1 MLSKI
6 SLAINVLLIVAVAIL
21 FTRTAKKD
29 HAEAPAAQGAV
40 TSAFATGDSVR
51 ATVVAY
57 VNADSLNEKYLFITE
72 KSKALESKLRSSDD
86 KIRREYGKREQEWNE
101 LMAYAQSKKLPDDE
115 AQVIEQRLGTL
126 QAEMDGIQQSEKD
139 QLLKN
144 EEELQND
151 LHDRVESFLETYT
164 NQKGIDFVMNYSKTT
179 PVVLYGNKA
188 YDITSDVLRGL
199 NEEYQKEKEAEKK

>member
-21 FTRTAKKD
+21 FTRTAKMD
-29 HAEAPAAQGAV
+29 HAVAPATPGAV

-72 KSKALESKLRSSDD
+72 KSKALENKLRSSDD

-164 NQKGIDFVMNYSKTT
+164 SQKGIDFVMNYSKTT

-199 NEEYQKEKEAEKK
+199 NDEYQKEKEAEKK